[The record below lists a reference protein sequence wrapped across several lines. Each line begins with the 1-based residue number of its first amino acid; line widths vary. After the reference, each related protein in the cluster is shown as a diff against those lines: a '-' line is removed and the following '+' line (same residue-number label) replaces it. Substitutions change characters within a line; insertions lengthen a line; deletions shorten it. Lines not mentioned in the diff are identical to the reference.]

1 MIRIERMNE
10 SHVRQVADMEKMIF
24 SDAWSEN
31 SVRSELS
38 NELSLWL
45 VAVDGDTVAGYIGS
59 QTVLQ
64 EADVLN
70 LAVRPEYR
78 RQGLGHRLVEALIQQ
93 LDAYCLTL
101 EVRVSNLPAKSLYES
116 MGFVQVGL
124 RKNYYEKPK
133 EDALILRKEWTR

>member
-64 EADVLN
+64 EADMLN